1 MTVQVLAVSDQIDPR
16 IHSASLRSRM
26 PDVRLVFGCGDL
38 PARYLEFLADAL
50 ERPVYFVLGNH
61 MEEWTRDYAT
71 GKPYDPMGC
80 INVGGKVIRDSS
92 TGLVIGGLPGSPKY
106 SGEGGQ
112 QFTEWQ
118 MSMKILRMLPAL
130 LRHRIRRGRWLDVLL
145 SHAPARDVNDGT
157 DVAHRGFKAIRW
169 FLKIFK
175 PAYHLHGH
183 IHLYDRN
190 IPNAVR
196 FGNVEVINVY
206 PYQKLDLD
214 VKNATSPGEEN

>member
-196 FGNVEVINVY
+196 FGNVGVINVY